1 MGRLSSLR
9 APLSFLADKSA
20 WERSG
25 HPSIAAAW
33 VEAAADR
40 RLLTCSVVRY
50 ELLYSTQD
58 LSRFYALAEQ
68 LAAYRDLP
76 ITAATHRAAHAA
88 MRELA
93 AAGPL
98 HHRVPLSDLLIAAA
112 AQEAGVPVVHCDAH
126 FDRIAT
132 VLAVESRWLVDP
144 APPGG

>member
-1 MGRLSSLR
+1 MGPID
-9 APLSFLADKSA
+9 AVVGPFLADKSA
-20 WERSG
+20 WERSRRVEVG
-25 HPSIAAAW
+25 EAW
-33 VEAAADR
+33 R
-40 RLLTCSVVRY
+40 RALDENRVLTCSIVRY
-50 ELLYSTQD
+50 EVLYSAREVTEFD
-58 LSRFYALAEQ
+58 AISERM
-68 LAAYRDLP
+68 AAYRDLP